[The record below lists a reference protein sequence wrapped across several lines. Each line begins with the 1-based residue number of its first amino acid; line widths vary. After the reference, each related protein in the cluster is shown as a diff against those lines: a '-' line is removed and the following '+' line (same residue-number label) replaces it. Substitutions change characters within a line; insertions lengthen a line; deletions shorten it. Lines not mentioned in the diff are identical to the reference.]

1 MITLEKAILVNLSDF
16 IKLVLH
22 QRQDSDVML
31 QNSQYPPHASILDSY
46 EDILKRIFS
55 REGFIYQE
63 KGDDKAGIFFYAA
76 RVLICSDDQMVS
88 VKDASLWNYVL
99 GVLRSGVP
107 VTGKTT
113 FSDDPAY
120 EVCL

>member
-1 MITLEKAILVNLSDF
+1 MITIEKAILINLADF

-22 QRQDSDVML
+22 QRQHSDVML
-31 QNSQYPPHASILDSY
+31 QNSQCPPHALLLDSY
-46 EDILKRIFS
+46 GDILGRIFS
-55 REGFIYQE
+55 REGFVYQAIGRDE
-63 KGDDKAGIFFYAA
+63 AETFFYAA
-76 RVLICSDDQMVS
+76 RVLICSGDKRVS
-88 VKDASLWNYVL
+88 IKDVSLWNYVL